1 MTFAIILSVAFPLF
15 LIMDPVGNM
24 PIFLALLK
32 NKSNKQQRQIMMREL
47 LFALIFIVGF
57 YFVGNIVLGYLKI
70 EASTIRIAGGII
82 LFLLSIK
89 MIFPQIEKNNADL
102 VDQDPYIVPIAIP
115 LISGPT
121 LIAAVSLYSHQIN
134 NHIVLLLAILLAW
147 LANVVIYMFM
157 PFLKAALKERGL
169 KACERLMGLLLMLMS
184 VQMLLD
190 GIRLY
195 IGELN

>member
-70 EASTIRIAGGII
+70 EASTIRIA
-82 LFLLSIK
+82 
-89 MIFPQIEKNNADL
+89 
-102 VDQDPYIVPIAIP
+102 
-115 LISGPT
+115 
-121 LIAAVSLYSHQIN
+121 
-134 NHIVLLLAILLAW
+134 
-147 LANVVIYMFM
+147 
-157 PFLKAALKERGL
+157 
-169 KACERLMGLLLMLMS
+169 
-184 VQMLLD
+184 
-190 GIRLY
+190 
-195 IGELN
+195 